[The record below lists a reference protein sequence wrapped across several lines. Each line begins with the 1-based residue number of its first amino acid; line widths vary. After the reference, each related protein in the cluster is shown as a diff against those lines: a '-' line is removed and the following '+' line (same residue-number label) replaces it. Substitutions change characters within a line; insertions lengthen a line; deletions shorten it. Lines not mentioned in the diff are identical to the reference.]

1 MSTQPLNDRAGNAAF
16 SMFEFFPGHYRWS
29 YNTLLAFA
37 AGGQLG
43 DFALIERTL
52 KQKVGQDDAWHTE
65 WARLAEILEKRAQAG
80 SRHTAAE
87 NYFLSSLYHT
97 ISEHF
102 IPPASPERL
111 ASYKEVLRTFD
122 LGREASS
129 HPVERVLVPFEGT
142 TLPAYFVA
150 GSGCGPRPAAIFICG
165 LDTTKELWFLRAR
178 FQFAARGVSAIFIDT
193 PGIGE
198 ALRLQ
203 KVVTRADYEK
213 PVGAAIDWLEKR
225 KDIDAKRIGVVGS
238 SLGGYYVA
246 RAAAYESRLKAA
258 VAWGAIYDYHRVW
271 VRRMQGQ
278 GIIAAPRFQ
287 LMFITGTDS
296 MEAAVEKVK
305 DFRVADFAGRIRC
318 PFLVMHGAE
327 DQQVLME
334 DARAMYEAIGS
345 RDKEMVVFTGDN
357 GGAAHTQFD
366 NHLPA
371 LQICADWIARKL

>member
-1 MSTQPLNDRAGNAAF
+1 
-16 SMFEFFPGHYRWS
+16 MFEFFPGNYRWS

-43 DFALIERTL
+43 DVALIHERL
-52 KQKVGQDDAWHTE
+52 RENVGNDEAWHHE
-65 WARLAEILEKRAQAG
+65 WARLAGVLEKRAQAG
-80 SRHTAAE
+80 SRFSAAE

-102 IPPASPERL
+102 IPPADPARL
-111 ASYKEVLRTFD
+111 ASYREVLRTFD
-122 LGREASS
+122 AGREASH
-129 HPVERVLVPFEGT
+129 HPVERVLVPFEGK
-142 TLPAYFVA
+142 TLPAYFVPA
-150 GSGCGPRPAAIFICG
+150 KQKGPAAIFICG

-178 FQFAARGVSAIFIDT
+178 LQFAARGVSALFIDT

-203 KVVTRADYEK
+203 KLVTRHDYEK
-213 PVGAAIDWLEKR
+213 PVGAAIDWLENRAEVDKS
-225 KDIDAKRIGVVGS
+225 RIGIVGS
-238 SLGGYYVA
+238 SLGGYYVS
-246 RAAAYESRLKAA
+246 RAAAFEPRLKAA

-271 VRRMQGQ
+271 VRRMEGK

-287 LMFITGTDS
+287 LMFITGTDT

-305 DFRVADFAGRIRC
+305 EFRIADFAGRIRC

-327 DQQVLME
+327 DQQVLMD
-334 DARAMYEAIGS
+334 DARAMVAAIGS
-345 RDKEMVVFTGDN
+345 ADKQLVVFDGEN

-371 LQICADWIARKL
+371 LQVCADWIAGKL

>member
-1 MSTQPLNDRAGNAAF
+1 V
-16 SMFEFFPGHYRWS
+16 FEFFPGNYRWS

-43 DFALIERTL
+43 DFALIHKNLLGR
-52 KQKVGQDDAWHTE
+52 VGDDAAWHEE
-65 WARLAEILEKRAQAG
+65 WAHLAGVLEKRAKSA
-80 SRHTAAE
+80 SRFTAAE

-102 IPPASPERL
+102 IPPADPARL
-111 ASYKEVLRTFD
+111 ASYREVLRTFD
-122 LGREASS
+122 LGREASA
-129 HPVERVLVPFEGT
+129 HRVERVLVPFEGA
-142 TLPAYFVA
+142 TLPAYFVPA
-150 GSGCGPRPAAIFICG
+150 LAKGPAAIFICG

-178 FQFAARGVSAIFIDT
+178 LQFAARGISALFIDT

-203 KVVTRADYEK
+203 KLVTRHDYEK
-213 PVGAAIDWLEKR
+213 PVAAAVDWLEKR
-225 KDIDAKRIGVVGS
+225 PEIIRNRIGIVGS
-238 SLGGYYVA
+238 SLGGYYIA
-246 RAAAYESRLKAA
+246 RAAAFETRIKAA
-258 VAWGAIYDYHRVW
+258 VAWGAIYDYHAVW
-271 VRRMQGQ
+271 KRRLEGK
-278 GIIAAPRFQ
+278 GTVAAPRFQ

-334 DARAMYEAIGS
+334 DARAMYAALGS
-345 RDKEMVVFTGDN
+345 PDKEMVVFNGEN

>member
-1 MSTQPLNDRAGNAAF
+1 MY
-16 SMFEFFPGHYRWS
+16 EFFPGNYRWS
-29 YNTLLAFA
+29 YNTLLALA

-43 DFALIERTL
+43 DIALIHGNLLER
-52 KQKVGQDDAWHTE
+52 VGDDAAWHEE
-65 WARLAEILEKRAQAG
+65 WAGLAGVLEKRAKSG

-102 IPPASPERL
+102 IAPAEPARL
-111 ASYKEVLRTFD
+111 ASYREVLRTFD
-122 LGREASS
+122 LGREASA
-129 HPVERVLVPFEGT
+129 HPVERVLVPFEGAS
-142 TLPAYFVA
+142 LPAYFVPA
-150 GSGCGPRPAAIFICG
+150 ATGRDRAPAAIFICG

-178 FQFAARGVSAIFIDT
+178 LQFAARGVSSLFIDT

-203 KVVTRADYEK
+203 KLVTRHDYEK
-213 PVGAAIDWLEKR
+213 PVAAAIDWLESR
-225 KDIDAKRIGVVGS
+225 PGIDTGRIGIVGS

-246 RAAAYESRLKAA
+246 RAAAFEPRLKAA

-271 VRRMQGQ
+271 VRRMQGS
-278 GIIAAPRFQ
+278 GTIAAPRFQ

-296 MEAAVEKVK
+296 MEAAIEKVR
-305 DFRVADFAGRIRC
+305 DFRVADFAARIRC
-318 PFLVMHGAE
+318 PFLVMHGAQ

-334 DARAMYEAIGS
+334 DARAMYAAIGS
-345 RDKEMVVFTGDN
+345 ADKEMVVFTGEN

-371 LQICADWIARKL
+371 LQVCADWITRKL

>member
-1 MSTQPLNDRAGNAAF
+1 
-16 SMFEFFPGHYRWS
+16 MFEFFPGNYRWS

-43 DFALIERTL
+43 DVALIQEKL
-52 KQKVGQDDAWHTE
+52 QAKLGDDAAWHE
-65 WARLAEILEKRAQAG
+65 QWAWLAGVLEKRAKSG
-80 SRHTAAE
+80 SRHSAAE

-102 IPPASPERL
+102 IPPAAPERL
-111 ASYKEVLRTFD
+111 ASYREVLRTFD

-129 HPVERVLVPFEGT
+129 HPVERVQVRFEGT
-142 TLPAYFVA
+142 TLPAYFVPA
-150 GSGCGPRPAAIFICG
+150 AARGPAAIFICG

-178 FQFAARGVSAIFIDT
+178 LQFAARGISALFIDT

-203 KVVTRADYEK
+203 KLVTRHDYEK
-213 PVGAAIDWLEKR
+213 PVGAAIEWLEKR
-225 KDIDAKRIGVVGS
+225 KEVDAARIGIVGS

-246 RAAAYESRLKAA
+246 RAAAFEPRVKAA
-258 VAWGAIYDYHRVW
+258 VAWGAIYDYYAVW
-271 VRRMQGQ
+271 QRRLAGQ
-278 GIIAAPRFQ
+278 GSVAAPKFQ
-287 LMFITGTDS
+287 LMFITGTDT
-296 MEAAVEKVK
+296 MHAAVEKVK
-305 DFRVADFAGRIRC
+305 DFRVADFAARIRC

-334 DARAMYEAIGS
+334 DARAMYAAIGS
-345 RDKEMVVFTGDN
+345 ADKEMVVFTGEN

-371 LQICADWIARKL
+371 LHVCADWIARKL

>member
-1 MSTQPLNDRAGNAAF
+1 
-16 SMFEFFPGHYRWS
+16 MFEFFPGNYRWS
-29 YNTLLAFA
+29 YNTLLAFS

-43 DFALIERTL
+43 DVALIHDALL
-52 KQKVGQDDAWHTE
+52 KNVGNDDAWHRE
-65 WARLAEILEKRAQAG
+65 WARLAAILERRAKAG
-80 SRHTAAE
+80 SRHSAAE
-87 NYFLSSLYHT
+87 NYFLASLYHT

-102 IPPASPERL
+102 IPPADPARL
-111 ASYKEVLRTFD
+111 ASYREVLRTFD
-122 LGREASS
+122 LGREAST
-129 HPVERVLVPFEGT
+129 HPVERVLVPYERT
-142 TLPAYFVA
+142 TLPAYFVPA
-150 GSGCGPRPAAIFICG
+150 AKKGPAAIFICG

-178 FQFAARGVSAIFIDT
+178 FQFAARGISALFIDT

-203 KVVTRADYEK
+203 KLVTRPDYEK
-213 PVGAAIDWLEKR
+213 PVSAAIDWLER
-225 KDIDAKRIGVVGS
+225 RPEVDGARIGIVGS
-238 SLGGYYVA
+238 SLGGYYVS
-246 RAAAYESRLKAA
+246 RAAAFEPRLKAA

-278 GIIAAPRFQ
+278 GTIAAPRFQ

-305 DFRVADFAGRIRC
+305 DFRVADFASRIRC

-345 RDKEMVVFTGDN
+345 ADKELLIFDGEN

-371 LQICADWIARKL
+371 LQRCADWLARKL

>member
-1 MSTQPLNDRAGNAAF
+1 MY
-16 SMFEFFPGHYRWS
+16 EFFPGNYRWS
-29 YNTLLAFA
+29 YNTLLAVA

-43 DFALIERTL
+43 DIALIHPRLLERA
-52 KQKVGQDDAWHTE
+52 GEDEAWHEE
-65 WARLAEILEKRAQAG
+65 WARLADVLERRAKAG

-102 IPPASPERL
+102 IPPADPRRL
-111 ASYKEVLRTFD
+111 ASYREVLRTFD
-122 LGREASS
+122 AGREASFQA
-129 HPVERVLVPFEGT
+129 VERVEVAFEGKK
-142 TLPAYFVA
+142 LPAYFVPA
-150 GSGCGPRPAAIFICG
+150 ARKGPAAIFICG

-178 FQFAARGVSAIFIDT
+178 FQFAARGVSALFIDT

-203 KVVTRADYEK
+203 KLVTRHDYEK
-213 PVGAAIDWLEKR
+213 PVGAAVDWLQSRAEVDR
-225 KDIDAKRIGVVGS
+225 DRIGIVGS

-246 RAAAYESRLKAA
+246 RAAAYEPRLKAA

-271 VRRMQGQ
+271 VRRMAGK
-278 GIIAAPRFQ
+278 GTIAAPRFQ
-287 LMFITGTDS
+287 LMFITGSDT
-296 MEAAVEKVK
+296 MEAAIEKVR
-305 DFRVADFAGRIRC
+305 DFRVADFAARIRC

-334 DARAMYEAIGS
+334 DAKAMYEAIGS
-345 RDKEMVVFTGDN
+345 ADKEMVVFTGEN

-371 LQICADWIARKL
+371 LQVCADWIARKL

>member
-1 MSTQPLNDRAGNAAF
+1 
-16 SMFEFFPGHYRWS
+16 MFEFFPGNYRWS

-43 DFALIERTL
+43 DIALIHPEL
-52 KQKVGQDDAWHTE
+52 SKALGEDEAWHRA
-65 WARLAEILEKRAQAG
+65 WARLADILEQRAKAG
-80 SRHTAAE
+80 SRLAAAE
-87 NYFLSSLYHT
+87 NHFLASLYHT

-102 IPPASPERL
+102 IPPASPQRL
-111 ASYKEVLRTFD
+111 ASYREVLRTFD
-122 LGREASS
+122 LGREKSS

-142 TLPAYFVA
+142 TLPAYFVP
-150 GSGCGPRPAAIFICG
+150 GLGQGPRPAAIFICG

-178 FQFAARGVSAIFIDT
+178 LQFAQRGISALFIDT

-203 KVVTRADYEK
+203 KLVTRPDYEK
-213 PVGAAIDWLEKR
+213 PVASAIDWLEKR
-225 KDIDAKRIGVVGS
+225 ADVDATKIGIVGS

-246 RAAAYESRLKAA
+246 RAAAYEPRLKAA
-258 VAWGAIYDYHRVW
+258 VAWGAIYDYYRVW
-271 VRRMQGQ
+271 KNRLSGK
-278 GIIAAPRFQ
+278 GILAAPRFQ

-305 DFRVADFAGRIRC
+305 DFRVADFAGRIQC

-327 DQQVLME
+327 DQQVLMD
-334 DARAMYEAIGS
+334 DARAMFQAIGS
-345 RDKEMVVFTGDN
+345 PDKQMVVFDGEN

-371 LQICADWIARKL
+371 LQVCADWIARKLS

>member
-1 MSTQPLNDRAGNAAF
+1 
-16 SMFEFFPGHYRWS
+16 MFEFFPGNYRWS

-43 DFALIERTL
+43 DVALIHSQLSSE
-52 KQKVGQDDAWHTE
+52 VGKDEAWHRE
-65 WARLAEILEKRAQAG
+65 WARLAHILEQRARGG
-80 SRHTAAE
+80 SRLAAAE
-87 NYFLSSLYHT
+87 NYFLASLYHT

-111 ASYKEVLRTFD
+111 ASYREVLRTFD
-122 LGREASS
+122 LGREKSS

-142 TLPAYFVA
+142 TLPAYFVP
-150 GSGCGPRPAAIFICG
+150 GLGQGPRPAAIFICG

-178 FQFAARGVSAIFIDT
+178 LQFAQRGISALFIDT

-203 KVVTRADYEK
+203 KLVTRADYEK
-213 PVGAAIDWLEKR
+213 PVGAAVDWLQRNPAVSREK
-225 KDIDAKRIGVVGS
+225 IGVVGS

-246 RAAAYESRLKAA
+246 RAAAYEPRLKAT

-271 VRRMQGQ
+271 VRRMQGN

-296 MEAAVEKVK
+296 MEAAVEKVR
-305 DFRVADFAGRIRC
+305 DFRVADFAARIRC

-334 DARAMYEAIGS
+334 DARAMFEAIGS
-345 RDKEMVVFTGDN
+345 RDKELVVFDGEN

-371 LQICADWIARKL
+371 LQVCADWMTQKL

>member
-1 MSTQPLNDRAGNAAF
+1 MY
-16 SMFEFFPGHYRWS
+16 EFFPGNYRWS

-43 DFALIERTL
+43 DIALIHQQLL
-52 KQKVGQDDAWHTE
+52 KNVGNDEAWHRE
-65 WARLAEILEKRAQAG
+65 WAWLADVLENRAQG
-80 SRHTAAE
+80 TSRHGAAE

-102 IPPASPERL
+102 ILPADPARL

-122 LGREASS
+122 LGREASM
-129 HPVERVLVPFEGT
+129 HPVERVLVPFEGA
-142 TLPAYFVA
+142 TLPAYFVPA
-150 GSGCGPRPAAIFICG
+150 AKKGPAAIFICG

-178 FQFAARGVSAIFIDT
+178 FQFAVRGISALFIDT

-198 ALRLQ
+198 ALRLG
-203 KVVTRADYEK
+203 KLVTRYDYEK
-213 PVGAAIDWLEKR
+213 PVGAAVDWLEKR
-225 KDIDAKRIGVVGS
+225 PEVDGGRIGIVGS
-238 SLGGYYVA
+238 SLGGYYIS
-246 RAAAYESRLKAA
+246 RAAAFEPRLKAA

-287 LMFITGTDS
+287 LMFITGTDT
-296 MEAAVEKVK
+296 MEAAIEKVK
-305 DFRVADFAGRIRC
+305 DFRVADFAARIRC

-327 DQQVLME
+327 DQQVVME
-334 DARAMYEAIGS
+334 DAKAMFEVIGS
-345 RDKEMVVFTGDN
+345 SDKELLVFDGEN

-371 LQICADWIARKL
+371 LQRCADWIARKL